1 MTAPGTYSTEVG
13 DMFAVHQSITA
24 ALDAAPVLVGGVGAS
39 AVRAEVVGSFYEN
52 VLEFLH
58 GHHAGEDELLYPL
71 LEERCPHEKEML
83 ERIDAQH
90 ALLNDPIKEARDAI
104 AVWRSSPSTEGAE
117 KIVRLLGDI
126 DETLRPHLG
135 EEETYVL
142 PVAASW
148 ISPEEWGQLPAH
160 AMQTFGGDK
169 PWLAI
174 GLIREQLTPDQA
186 DRMLSGMPPEVQTL
200 WTEQWEP
207 AFSAFI
213 MDVRAD

>member
-24 ALDAAPVLVGGVGAS
+24 ALDAAPVLVGKVGAD
-39 AVRAEVVGSFYEN
+39 ADRAEVIGSFYEN

-90 ALLNDPIKEARDAI
+90 ALLNDPMKEARDAI
-104 AVWRSSPSTEGAE
+104 AAWRSSPSTEGAE
-117 KIVRLLGDI
+117 NIVRLLGDI

-142 PVAASW
+142 PVATSW

-160 AMQTFGGDK
+160 ALQTFQGDK

-174 GLIREQLTPDQA
+174 GLIREQLTTDQR
-186 DRMLSGMPPEVQTL
+186 DRMLSGMPPEVQAL

-213 MDVRAD
+213 TDVRAD